1 MLIPELLAPAGNME
15 RLKFALHYGADAAYC
30 GGKMFGL
37 RSFADN
43 FTLEELRGAADY
55 AHSLSKKLYVTVNAF
70 LKNSDLPQLEEYLP
84 ALAQTGVDA
93 LIVTDP
99 AVLMTLKERAP
110 EMEFHIS
117 TQANTLNYRAAQFW
131 EALGASRIILAREVS
146 LEEIREIR
154 ARLRPET
161 EIECFVHGAM
171 CVSYSGRCLLSN
183 YLSGRDGNR
192 GECVQPCRWSYELRE
207 RGKNG
212 EWMPIEEDGRG
223 TYLLNS
229 RDLMMIE
236 HLGALRDAGVSSFK
250 IEGRMKTAFYVA
262 SVVSAYRRA
271 IDDLLLERPFDRT
284 LLQELG
290 KLRHRPYTTGFYF
303 GGDKTEQ
310 AEGSVYL
317 QTHEFVGVVLE
328 YDGERGRALV
338 EQRNRFF
345 RGDAL
350 NVLSPGGFDGQ
361 VRVSRIV
368 NLEGEEQESA
378 PHPRQHL
385 WLDLD
390 GPVAP
395 CDILRRKTE

>member
-1 MLIPELLAPAGNME
+1 
-15 RLKFALHYGADAAYC
+15 
-30 GGKMFGL
+30 
-37 RSFADN
+37 
-43 FTLEELRGAADY
+43 
-55 AHSLSKKLYVTVNAF
+55 
-70 LKNSDLPQLEEYLP
+70 
-84 ALAQTGVDA
+84 
-93 LIVTDP
+93 
-99 AVLMTLKERAP
+99 
-110 EMEFHIS
+110 
-117 TQANTLNYRAAQFW
+117 
-131 EALGASRIILAREVS
+131 
-146 LEEIREIR
+146 
-154 ARLRPET
+154 
-161 EIECFVHGAM
+161 M

-207 RGKNG
+207 RGKDG

-310 AEGSVYL
+310 AR
-317 QTHEFVGVVLE
+317 
-328 YDGERGRALV
+328 GERLLA
-338 EQRNRFF
+338 N
-345 RGDAL
+345 
-350 NVLSPGGFDGQ
+350 P
-361 VRVSRIV
+361 
-368 NLEGEEQESA
+368 
-378 PHPRQHL
+378 
-385 WLDLD
+385 
-390 GPVAP
+390 
-395 CDILRRKTE
+395 